1 MFRVFVVGK
10 TAYITEESDS
20 NFKKNHNL
28 RSQDVELIASYNNR
42 DALTSKQFE
51 RALKQYKIENVI
63 DESTPAP
70 RKPPNIFRDYPPERI
85 AEIKEKISKSLTGRT
100 IPAHVRAKMAQA
112 KKNRPSNNKGKR
124 RSIIANINQSEG
136 MKGKKCVE
144 GYITYSEPYS
154 GKQVRLPE
162 GVEPPPGFYKG
173 LTQEQ
178 REIRRETAKRMWYK
192 RRRVVNSSG

>member
-20 NFKKNHNL
+20 NFKKSHNL
-28 RSQDVELIASYNNR
+28 RSQDVELIASYANR

-51 RALKQYKIENVI
+51 RSLNQYKVENVI
-63 DESTPAP
+63 DESSPAP
-70 RKPPNIFRDYPPERI
+70 RRPPNIFRDYSPEQI

-100 IPAHVRAKMAQA
+100 IPDHVRAKMAQA
-112 KKNRPSNNKGKR
+112 KRNRPSNNKGKR

-192 RRRVVNSSG
+192 RKRVANQSG

>member
-10 TAYITEESDS
+10 VAYITEESDS

-51 RALKQYKIENVI
+51 RALKQYNVGDVI
-63 DESTPAP
+63 DETSPAP
-70 RKPPNIFRDYPPERI
+70 RKRINIFKDYPPERI
-85 AEIKEKISKSLTGRT
+85 EAIKQKISKSLSGK
-100 IPAHVRAKMAQA
+100 PKPDDVRAKMALA
-112 KKNRPSNNKGKR
+112 KKNKPSNNKGKR
-124 RSIIANINQSEG
+124 RSIVANINQSEG
-136 MKGKKCVE
+136 MKGKQCVK

-162 GVEPPPGFYKG
+162 GVEPPHGFFKG

-178 REIRRETAKRMWYK
+178 IQIRRETAKRMWYK
-192 RRRVVNSSG
+192 RRKVANHLE